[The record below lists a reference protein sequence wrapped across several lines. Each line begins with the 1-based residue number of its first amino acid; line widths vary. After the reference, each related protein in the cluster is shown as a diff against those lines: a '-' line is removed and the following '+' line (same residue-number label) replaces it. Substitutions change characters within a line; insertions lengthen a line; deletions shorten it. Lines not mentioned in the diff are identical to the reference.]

1 MKKVI
6 YKVTAKVLFLVARGF
21 AFVSDQLDKANAE
34 VSEVAQEL
42 LEEDKGQDES

>member
-21 AFVSDQLDKANAE
+21 AFVSDQLDKADDA
-34 VSEVAQEL
+34 VSNVAKEL
-42 LEEDKGQDES
+42 LEEGNAENL